1 MKCANND
8 DSVTLRAQD
17 NSDTI
22 NFVFESPSKK
32 GNDFVCIISITQ
44 METKLHNLK

>member
-17 NSDTI
+17 GSDTI
-22 NFVFESPSKK
+22 NFVFDSPSKK
-32 GNDFVCIISITQ
+32 GIDKINYY
-44 METKLHNLK
+44 